1 MTALMPA
8 GLVTIKEPDRKG
20 IMRNVLYWSDDG
32 TPAGNLTPVEYDGG
46 NVAATAILAH
56 RSCEW
61 HSGQNR
67 RRQSPHR
74 EAIKISTVS

>member
-46 NVAATAILAH
+46 NVAATSTPLT
-56 RSCEW
+56 
-61 HSGQNR
+61 SGSVTYRVAQ
-67 RRQSPHR
+67 
-74 EAIKISTVS
+74 